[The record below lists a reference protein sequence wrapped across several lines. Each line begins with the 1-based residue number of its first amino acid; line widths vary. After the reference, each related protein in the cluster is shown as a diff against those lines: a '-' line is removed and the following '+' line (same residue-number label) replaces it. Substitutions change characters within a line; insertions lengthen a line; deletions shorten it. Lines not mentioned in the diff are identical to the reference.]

1 MRIMNK
7 KRKITN
13 EKSLMSQLI
22 ILDNYG
28 FKVCELMTL
37 HFWDIF
43 EWGSLRIL
51 LILRIHVGHGNLIR
65 LQHKM

>member
-22 ILDNYG
+22 ILDNYA

-37 HFWDIF
+37 HCWDIF
-43 EWGSLRIL
+43 EWGSL
-51 LILRIHVGHGNLIR
+51 
-65 LQHKM
+65 